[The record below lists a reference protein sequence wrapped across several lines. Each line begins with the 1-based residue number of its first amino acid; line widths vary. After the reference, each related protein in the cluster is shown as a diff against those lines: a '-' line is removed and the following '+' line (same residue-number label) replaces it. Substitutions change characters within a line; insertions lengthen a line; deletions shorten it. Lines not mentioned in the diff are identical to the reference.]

1 MIMKNDIFKESSS
14 FRDNFG
20 SVYHSNGSI
29 LRTVN
34 KIAEKNFSNL
44 KEKNIFKNSID
55 KGFLIDFSIIE
66 NNQYPEKL
74 KNYNIILKPK
84 KISFISYP
92 YEWTFNQL
100 KDAAIHHLNFQIF
113 LLELNCVLRDSSAF
127 NIQFYEGKPIFIDI
141 MSLKKYE
148 DGEYWGGYKQF
159 CENFLNPLLIGHL
172 KNIEHNNLFRG
183 SIEGIDTILLNK
195 ILNFK
200 DKISFNVFTHVVLQ
214 SKFLQQD
221 IKNPKATVKKKNE
234 LQKFKKT
241 SYMYMLKQLKSWISK
256 LELKKNKS
264 IWGKY
269 EKYNTYNEKSL
280 SEKEKIVAQFVKK
293 IKPNKLIDLGCN
305 NGQFS
310 KISIDNGAKEVV
322 AVDFDINAIS
332 NTYEISK
339 KNNLNLLPL
348 FIDLSNPSPNQGWR
362 QFERQGFKERFKCD
376 AVIALAIEHHLTIGK
391 NIPINQ
397 FIEWII
403 NFGKFGLLEFI
414 PKEDETIRDMLSTK
428 EDIYLDYSEKNFEK
442 ELSMKTKIVNKYSL
456 SGSQRVLYEYEVL

>member
-1 MIMKNDIFKESSS
+1 MMMQNDTLKESSS

-20 SVYHSNGSI
+20 SVYHSNGNI

-34 KIAEKNFSNL
+34 KIAEENFNNL
-44 KEKNIFKNSID
+44 KKQNIFRNSID
-55 KGFLIDFSIIE
+55 KGFLIDFDILE
-66 NNQYPEKL
+66 KNQYPEQL
-74 KNYNIILKPK
+74 KNYNIILKAK

-113 LLELNCVLRDSSAF
+113 LLEQNCVLRDSSAF
-127 NIQFYEGKPIFIDI
+127 NIQFYKGKPIFIDI
-141 MSLKKYE
+141 MSLKVYE
-148 DGEYWGGYKQF
+148 DGEYWYGYKQF
-159 CENFLNPLLIGHL
+159 CENFLNPLLIGDL

-183 SIEGIDTILLNK
+183 SIEGLDTILLNK
-195 ILNFK
+195 VLNIK
-200 DKISFNVFTHVVLQ
+200 DKISLNIFTHVVLQ

-221 IKNPKATVKKKNE
+221 IKNPKATRDRKNN
-234 LQKFKKT
+234 LKKFKKP
-241 SYMYMLKQLKSWISK
+241 SYLFMLNQFKSWITK

-269 EKYNTYNEKSL
+269 EKSNTYTEKSL
-280 SEKEKIVAQFVKK
+280 SEKEKIVSQFVKK
-293 IKPNKLIDLGCN
+293 IQPNKLIDLGCN

-310 KISIDNGAKEVV
+310 KIAIDSGAREVV
-322 AVDFDINAIS
+322 GVDFDINAIS

-362 QFERQGFKERFKCD
+362 QLERQGFQERFKCD
-376 AVIALAIEHHLTIGK
+376 AVIALAIEHHLIIGK
-391 NIPINQ
+391 NIPTNE
-397 FIEWII
+397 FIDWII

-414 PKEDETIRDMLSTK
+414 PKEDETIQDMLSTK

-442 ELSMKTKIVNKYSL
+442 E
-456 SGSQRVLYEYEVL
+456 

>member
-1 MIMKNDIFKESSS
+1 MKMQNDTFKESSS

-20 SVYHSNGSI
+20 SVYHSNGNI

-34 KIAEKNFSNL
+34 KVAEKNFNNL
-44 KEKNIFKNSID
+44 KKKNIFKNSID
-55 KGFLIDFSIIE
+55 KGFLIDFDILE
-66 NNQYPEKL
+66 KKLYPEQL
-74 KNYNIILKPK
+74 QNYNIVLKAK

-113 LLELNCVLRDSSAF
+113 LLESDCVLRDSSAF
-127 NIQFYEGKPIFIDI
+127 NIQFYKGRPIFIDI
-141 MSLKKYE
+141 MSLKEYE
-148 DGEYWGGYKQF
+148 DGEYWNGYKQF

-172 KNIEHNNLFRG
+172 KNIEHNNFFRG
-183 SIEGIDTILLNK
+183 SIEGLDTVLLNK
-195 ILNFK
+195 ILNFM

-221 IKNPKATVKKKNE
+221 IKNPKATREKKNR
-234 LQKFKKT
+234 LKKFKKT
-241 SYMYMLKQLKSWISK
+241 SYLFMLNQFKSWISK
-256 LELKKNKS
+256 LEFKKNKS

-269 EKYNTYNEKSL
+269 EKNNTYSEKSL
-280 SEKEKIVAQFVKK
+280 SEKEKIVSQFVKK
-293 IKPNKLIDLGCN
+293 IQPQKLIDLGCN

-310 KISIDNGAKEVV
+310 KIALDSGAKEVV

-362 QFERQGFKERFKCD
+362 QLERQGFKERFECN
-376 AVIALAIEHHLTIGK
+376 AVIALAIEHHLIIGK
-391 NIPINQ
+391 NVPINE
-397 FIEWII
+397 FIDWII
-403 NFGKFGLLEFI
+403 DFGKFGLLEFI
-414 PKEDETIRDMLSTK
+414 PKEDETVQDMLSTK

-442 ELSMKTKIVNKYSL
+442 ELSIKTKIVNKYRL
-456 SGSQRVLYEYEVL
+456 ADSQRILYEYEIL